1 MRFYSPGKH
10 SHGWYYIICT
20 EDGDNYRIN
29 GKYKDSDIEELS
41 KNQKVIIKYY
51 EKFSKLKMTKFIKE
65 MTYEDEKI
73 ITYTNY
79 DEENKPVALGL
90 GIFIILFGTMFVVD
104 TQNII
109 KFLKKLKRN
118 IKKLVRKI
126 KKKNIFK

>member
-1 MRFYSPGKH
+1 
-10 SHGWYYIICT
+10 
-20 EDGDNYRIN
+20 
-29 GKYKDSDIEELS
+29 
-41 KNQKVIIKYY
+41 
-51 EKFSKLKMTKFIKE
+51 MTKFIKE

-118 IKKLVRKI
+118 IQKLVRKI